1 MTATIDTDKRLLDIL
16 EAHGQTFLDSFKP
29 HKAEGN
35 GRKRA
40 AEDTAGSHRSIKLSR
55 TETNQSDSSSA
66 DDYSD
71 SVEEWTGLG
80 DDAQVGDENE
90 VYSSAEET
98 ALLEG
103 THCSGLMANGKGSL
117 TRTPRDVCL
126 ASTCTNK
133 PDVVIFSGT
142 GPKTLEPLSKKLQGK
157 TFMVRLFIL
166 SRSFYLTSPQVF

>member
-40 AEDTAGSHRSIKLSR
+40 AKDTAGSHRSIKLSR

-66 DDYSD
+66 DDHSD
-71 SVEEWTGLG
+71 SAEEWTGLG
-80 DDAQVGDENE
+80 DDAQVGDEHE
-90 VYSSAEET
+90 VYSSAEEVV
-98 ALLEG
+98 LLECA
-103 THCSGLMANGKGSL
+103 HCSSLMANGKGSL

-126 ASTCTNK
+126 ASTSTHK

-166 SRSFYLTSPQVF
+166 SRSFHLTSPQVF